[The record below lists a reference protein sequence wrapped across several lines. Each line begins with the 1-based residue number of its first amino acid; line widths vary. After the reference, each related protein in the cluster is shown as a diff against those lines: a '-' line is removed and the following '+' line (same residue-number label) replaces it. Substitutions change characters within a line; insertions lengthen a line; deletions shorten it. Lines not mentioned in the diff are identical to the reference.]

1 MCVVLLTGSVLHKSC
16 KRMSIKRGV
25 KAAAF
30 AELTDLRLGSKQTL
44 AIEAP
49 IYMCVYI
56 YMLICWNTTQTSED
70 IHGLLSESIFLGWIH
85 SEQAHGSW

>member
-56 YMLICWNTTQTSED
+56 YAYMLEYHAD
-70 IHGLLSESIFLGWIH
+70 K
-85 SEQAHGSW
+85 